1 MTRKAKQMQMCKYMQ
16 YLIDEKGYNY
26 CSLGEEIG
34 TSAKSIREWI
44 AKGNNIN
51 MQNRIFDKVY
61 NRLEKIKKDI
71 AETEVYN
78 PHETIT
84 YRYRQEIE
92 EEYLDRTVKHIYIQK
107 DEDNS
112 LIEVKYRSGRVVR
125 ERS

>member
-84 YRYRQEIE
+84 YRYRQEID
-92 EEYLDRTVKHIYIQK
+92 Y
-107 DEDNS
+107 
-112 LIEVKYRSGRVVR
+112 
-125 ERS
+125 

>member
-16 YLIDEKGYNY
+16 YLMDEKGYNY

-51 MQNRIFDKVY
+51 MQNRVFDKVY

-71 AETEVYN
+71 AEAEVYN

-84 YRYRQEIE
+84 YRYRQEID
-92 EEYLDRTVKHIYIQK
+92 Y
-107 DEDNS
+107 
-112 LIEVKYRSGRVVR
+112 
-125 ERS
+125 